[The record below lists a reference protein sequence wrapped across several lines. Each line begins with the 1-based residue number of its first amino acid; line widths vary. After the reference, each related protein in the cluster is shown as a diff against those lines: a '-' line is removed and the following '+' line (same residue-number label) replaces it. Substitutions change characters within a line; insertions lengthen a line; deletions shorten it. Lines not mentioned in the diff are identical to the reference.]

1 MVRGLNK
8 VMVIGNLG
16 RDPEMRYTPSGKSVT
31 NFSVASNRTWKSADG
46 EKHTDTEWFN
56 VVAWGYLAENT
67 KQLLTKG
74 NRVYVEGRLQTRT
87 WQDNQGNQHKSVE
100 IIANDVLLLGDND
113 VEENEIDDSEE
124 IETYPF

>member
-16 RDPEMRYTPSGKSVT
+16 RDPEMRYTPTGKSVT

-74 NRVYVEGRLQTRT
+74 SRVYVEGRLQTRT

>member
-16 RDPEMRYTPSGKSVT
+16 RDPEMRYTPTGKSVT

-74 NRVYVEGRLQTRT
+74 SRVYVEGRLQTRT

-113 VEENEIDDSEE
+113 VEENEIDYSEE